1 MTAVLP
7 LAAGQPVI
15 PDFGRGSS
23 CVRDN
28 GAFCWDWVGAHWGDT
43 LRPALV
49 QHLVL
54 SAIAVAIGFV
64 LAFALALAAHRRGRI
79 TTPVVL
85 VTGLLYTI
93 PSLAM
98 FVMMPV
104 LLGTK
109 ILDPVNVIVAMTIY
123 TVALLART
131 VADGLNAV
139 PDDIAQAAT
148 AMGYKGVRRLFGVEL
163 PLAAP
168 VVAAG
173 LRVAAVSNVSIVS
186 VATLIGVSQ
195 LGDLLVDGYNRV
207 IWGELLS
214 GIVACVLLALAF
226 DAVIVL
232 GTRAVTPWLRVQ
244 AARA

>member
-1 MTAVLP
+1 MTWLADNWSTVLTLTWRSLY
-7 LAAGQPVI
+7 LAGI
-15 PDFGRGSS
+15 P
-23 CVRDN
+23 
-28 GAFCWDWVGAHWGDT
+28 
-43 LRPALV
+43 
-49 QHLVL
+49 LVL
-54 SAIAVAIGFV
+54 GFV
-64 LAFALALAAHRRGRI
+64 VSIPLGWMASRWSRTYPAII
-79 TTPVVL
+79 TT
-85 VTGLLYTI
+85 TGLLYTI

-214 GIVACVLLALAF
+214 GIIACVLLALAF
-226 DAVIVL
+226 DAVIVM

>member
-1 MTAVLP
+1 MTWLADNWDTVLTLTWRSLYLAGIP
-7 LAAGQPVI
+7 LV
-15 PDFGRGSS
+15 
-23 CVRDN
+23 
-28 GAFCWDWVGAHWGDT
+28 
-43 LRPALV
+43 
-49 QHLVL
+49 
-54 SAIAVAIGFV
+54 IGFV
-64 LAFALALAAHRRGRI
+64 GSIPLGWVASRWSRTYPAII
-79 TTPVVL
+79 TT
-85 VTGLLYTI
+85 TGLLYTI
-93 PSLAM
+93 PSLAL
-98 FVMMPV
+98 FVIMPV

-123 TVALLART
+123 TVALLVRT

-148 AMGYKGVRRLFGVEL
+148 AMGYQGVRRLFGVEL

-168 VVAAG
+168 VIAAG

-207 IWGELLS
+207 IWGELLT
-214 GIVACVLLALAF
+214 GIIACILLALAF

-232 GTRAVTPWLRVQ
+232 GTRVVTPWLRVQ
-244 AARA
+244 GARP

>member
-1 MTAVLP
+1 MTWLADNWNTVLTLAWRSLYLAGIP
-7 LAAGQPVI
+7 LVI
-15 PDFGRGSS
+15 G
-23 CVRDN
+23 
-28 GAFCWDWVGAHWGDT
+28 
-43 LRPALV
+43 
-49 QHLVL
+49 LVL
-54 SAIAVAIGFV
+54 SIPLGW
-64 LAFALALAAHRRGRI
+64 AASRWSRAYPVII
-79 TTPVVL
+79 TT
-85 VTGLLYTI
+85 TGLLYTI
-93 PSLAM
+93 PSLAL

-109 ILDPVNVIVAMTIY
+109 ILDPINVIVAMTIY

-131 VADGLNAV
+131 VAAGLNSV

-168 VVAAG
+168 VIAAG

-195 LGDLLVDGYNRV
+195 LGDLLVDGFNRV
-207 IWGELLS
+207 IWGELLT
-214 GIVACVLLALAF
+214 GILACVLLALAF

-232 GTRAVTPWLRVQ
+232 GTRLVTPWLRVQ
-244 AARA
+244 GARP

>member
-1 MTAVLP
+1 MTWLADNWNTVLTLTWRSLY
-7 LAAGQPVI
+7 LAGI
-15 PDFGRGSS
+15 P
-23 CVRDN
+23 
-28 GAFCWDWVGAHWGDT
+28 
-43 LRPALV
+43 
-49 QHLVL
+49 LVL
-54 SAIAVAIGFV
+54 GFV
-64 LAFALALAAHRRGRI
+64 VSIPLGWMASRWSRTYPAII
-79 TTPVVL
+79 TT
-85 VTGLLYTI
+85 TGLLYTI
-93 PSLAM
+93 PSLAL
-98 FVMMPV
+98 FILLPSI
-104 LLGTK
+104 LGTK

-214 GIVACVLLALAF
+214 GIIACVLLALAF

-232 GTRAVTPWLRVQ
+232 GTRAVTPWLRV
-244 AARA
+244 AEARA

>member
-1 MTAVLP
+1 VTWLADNWNTVLTLTWRSLY
-7 LAAGQPVI
+7 LAGI
-15 PDFGRGSS
+15 P
-23 CVRDN
+23 
-28 GAFCWDWVGAHWGDT
+28 
-43 LRPALV
+43 
-49 QHLVL
+49 LVL
-54 SAIAVAIGFV
+54 GFV
-64 LAFALALAAHRRGRI
+64 VSIPLGWMASRWSRTYPAII
-79 TTPVVL
+79 TT
-85 VTGLLYTI
+85 TGLLYTI

-123 TVALLART
+123 TVALLVRT

-214 GIVACVLLALAF
+214 GIIACVLLALAF

-232 GTRAVTPWLRVQ
+232 GTRAVTPWLRV
-244 AARA
+244 AEARA